1 MFEKFTDRA
10 RRVVVLA
17 QEEARRLNHNY
28 IGTEHIFL
36 GLIAENDGV
45 AARALRALGV
55 SLDQA
60 RREVEH
66 IIGIGTDLPEGNI
79 PFTPRA
85 KKVLEMSLREAMQ
98 LGHAYIGTEH
108 LLLGLVREGEGVGA
122 QVLVKLGADFESVR
136 RMVIA
141 ILSGG
146 PPKVEQVGDFPASA
160 RAGVSRAQPTSP
172 YVAPV
177 AERRCSFCLR
187 SEDRVGRLVRGP
199 SALIC
204 DECLVRAAAL
214 VAEAGE
220 DDPKLLRLRLSFRPT
235 IELGDAMELVE
246 LAFETVFGSGAS
258 VEARLA
264 LIEDSGDLRDV
275 VERLVA
281 LGRSTGDPDVWVDNV
296 RFISGDEAEVHWS
309 PQLAA
314 GGRIPLHGFAVLD
327 AGTWKV
333 GRASYAQIVSLAG
346 IPFPQRPEPPS
357 GE

>member
-36 GLIAENDGV
+36 GLIAEDDGV
-45 AARALRALGV
+45 AAMALRALGV
-55 SLDQA
+55 SLGRA
-60 RREVEH
+60 RIEVED
-66 IIGIGTDLPEGNI
+66 IIGVGTDLPEGHI

-85 KKVLEMSLREAMQ
+85 KKVLELSLREAMQ

-122 QVLVKLGADFESVR
+122 QVLLKLGADFESVR

-146 PPKVEQVGDFPASA
+146 PPKVGQVGDFPAPA
-160 RAGVSRAQPTSP
+160 PAGVSRARPTSP
-172 YVAPV
+172 YGSPV

-187 SEDRVGRLVRGP
+187 SEEFVGRMVRGP

-204 DECLVRAAAL
+204 DECLARAGTL

-220 DDPKLLRLRLSFRPT
+220 DDPKLLRLRLSVRPT

-246 LAFETVFGSGAS
+246 LAFEIVFGSGAS
-258 VEARLA
+258 VDARLA

-296 RFISGDEAEVHWS
+296 RFISSDEAEVHWS
-309 PQLAA
+309 PELPA
-314 GGRIPLHGFAVLD
+314 GGRIPMHGFAVLD

-333 GRASYAQIVSLAG
+333 TRVSYQQIASLAG
-346 IPFPQRPEPPS
+346 LPFPPPAEPP
-357 GE
+357 ETA